1 MSPIGRS
8 LKRIED
14 RPLLLGQGQFAADY
28 RFEGQL
34 VMRVVRSPIAFGRIL
49 SVDAEEAR
57 AMPGVVAVW
66 TAADISDIPPIDFR
80 MTRIEGLEPY
90 RQPVLARDYVRYV
103 GEPVAVVFAED
114 VYQAEDAAD
123 QVFCDIEEEV
133 AHLDATASPVPFM
146 PHSLPGVLSEPAVIS
161 KSYGELDKA
170 FAKAAHIVELEVAV
184 GRHTGVPM
192 ETRGALAVHDRDTGV
207 LTMYGAAKVPHYNR
221 DAIGRML
228 QLPKGA
234 IELSEGHVGGGFGI
248 RGELYP
254 EDVLVCAGALR
265 LGRPIKWIEDRRE
278 HLLAAN
284 HARDQVHRMRAAV
297 DDNGFILGLEDEF
310 FTDQGAYVRTHGG
323 TVSDLSAALLPG
335 PYLIPAYRANGHIRL
350 TNKTPAGTYR
360 APGRYETTFAR
371 ERLMDAIAHRLGLD
385 VVEIRRTNLI
395 PEDRMPYDRKIDALG
410 TQVVYDAGKY
420 HDLLTKTLAH
430 VGYEALR
437 TEAAD
442 RRSRGERVGVGLAFF
457 IEKSGLGPRDLV
469 RARLL
474 KDGSIEVIT
483 GVASIGQGVE
493 TVIAQICAD
502 VLSVEIEQI
511 RVVHG
516 QTSRIEV
523 GLGAFASR
531 VTVMTGSAAQI
542 ASRALRDR
550 ILGAAASLMQKQAD
564 DLTLVDGIVRH
575 RDSNTTLELT
585 EIAEHTLDIIEAD
598 GWFYADHMTYPYGI
612 HVAKVRV
619 DPETCGVKIEQY
631 VVGYE
636 IGRAINPMLVHGQ
649 IAGAAVQGIGGAL
662 LEEFVYDEAGQPL
675 AASFADYL
683 MPTSNDTPT
692 IEMFLREDCPSPL
705 NPLGVRGAG
714 EGGMTAVGAAIGAA
728 VDDALQSPGL
738 VDCLPIGPSKLHAM
752 VRRYLQRNPAAANR
766 P

>member
-1 MSPIGRS
+1 MSSVGRS
-8 LKRIED
+8 LRRIED
-14 RPLLLGQGQFAADY
+14 RPLLLGRGRFAADY
-28 RFEGQL
+28 RFDGQL
-34 VMRVVRSPIAFGRIL
+34 VMRVVRSPVAFGRLL
-49 SVDAEEAR
+49 SVDIDDAR
-57 AMPGVVAVW
+57 EMPGVVAIW
-66 TAADISDIPPIDFR
+66 TAADIADIPPIDFR
-80 MTRIEGLEPY
+80 MTRIKGLEPY
-90 RQPVLARDYVRYV
+90 RQLVLARDYVRFV

-123 QVFCDIEEEV
+123 LVFCDIEEET

-146 PHSLPGVLSEPAVIS
+146 PESLPGVLSEPAVIK
-161 KSYGELDKA
+161 KSYGDIEKA
-170 FAKAAHIVELEVAV
+170 FADAKHIVELEVAV

-228 QLPKGA
+228 QLRAGA

-265 LGRPIKWIEDRRE
+265 LGRPVKWIEDRRE
-278 HLLAAN
+278 HLLSAN
-284 HARDQVHRMRAAV
+284 HSRDQVHRMRAAV
-297 DDNGFILGLEDEF
+297 DEKGFILGLEAEF

-323 TVSDLSAALLPG
+323 TVSDLAAALLPG
-335 PYLIPAYRANGHIRL
+335 PYLIPAYRVSGHIRL

-371 ERLMDAIAHRLGLD
+371 ERLMDTIAHKLGLD
-385 VVEIRRTNLI
+385 LVEVRRTNLI

-410 TQVVYDAGKY
+410 TDVIYDAGKY
-420 HDLLTKTLAH
+420 HDLLTKTLDH
-430 VGYEALR
+430 VGYDRLR
-437 TEAAD
+437 AEAAD
-442 RRSRGERVGVGLAFF
+442 RRSNGERVGIGVALF

-493 TVIAQICAD
+493 TVIAQICAES
-502 VLSVEIEQI
+502 LSVEIEQI
-511 RVVHG
+511 SVVHG
-516 QTSRIEV
+516 QTSRIEI

-531 VTVMTGSAAQI
+531 VTVMTGSAAQV
-542 ASRALRDR
+542 AARALRDK
-550 ILGAAASLMQKQAD
+550 ILSVAAGLMHKD
-564 DLTLVDGIVRH
+564 IGELMLIDGMVRH
-575 RDSNTTLELT
+575 RESNTTLQLV
-585 EIAEHTLDIIEAD
+585 EIAEQTPDLIEAE
-598 GWFYADHMTYPYGI
+598 GEFSADHMNYPYGV

-619 DPETCGVKIEQY
+619 DPETCGVKVERYI
-631 VVGYE
+631 VGYE
-636 IGRAINPMLVHGQ
+636 VGRAINPMLVHGQ

-662 LEEFVYDEAGQPL
+662 LEEFVYNEAGQPL
-675 AASFADYL
+675 ATSFADYL
-683 MPTSNDTPT
+683 IPTSNETPT
-692 IEMFLREDCPSPL
+692 IEMYLREDCPSPQ

-714 EGGMTAVGAAIGAA
+714 EGGLTAVGAAIGAA

-752 VRRYLQRNPAAANR
+752 VRKYPKATVSR

>member
-1 MSPIGRS
+1 LRAAKQVQAAAAKTSA
-8 LKRIED
+8 
-14 RPLLLGQGQFAADY
+14 FAA
-28 RFEGQL
+28 
-34 VMRVVRSPIAFGRIL
+34 
-49 SVDAEEAR
+49 
-57 AMPGVVAVW
+57 
-66 TAADISDIPPIDFR
+66 
-80 MTRIEGLEPY
+80 
-90 RQPVLARDYVRYV
+90 
-103 GEPVAVVFAED
+103 
-114 VYQAEDAAD
+114 
-123 QVFCDIEEEV
+123 
-133 AHLDATASPVPFM
+133 
-146 PHSLPGVLSEPAVIS
+146 
-161 KSYGELDKA
+161 
-170 FAKAAHIVELEVAV
+170 
-184 GRHTGVPM
+184 
-192 ETRGALAVHDRDTGV
+192 
-207 LTMYGAAKVPHYNR
+207 
-221 DAIGRML
+221 
-228 QLPKGA
+228 
-234 IELSEGHVGGGFGI
+234 
-248 RGELYP
+248 
-254 EDVLVCAGALR
+254 
-265 LGRPIKWIEDRRE
+265 
-278 HLLAAN
+278 
-284 HARDQVHRMRAAV
+284 
-297 DDNGFILGLEDEF
+297 
-310 FTDQGAYVRTHGG
+310 
-323 TVSDLSAALLPG
+323 
-335 PYLIPAYRANGHIRL
+335 
-350 TNKTPAGTYR
+350 
-360 APGRYETTFAR
+360 
-371 ERLMDAIAHRLGLD
+371 
-385 VVEIRRTNLI
+385 
-395 PEDRMPYDRKIDALG
+395 
-410 TQVVYDAGKY
+410 
-420 HDLLTKTLAH
+420 
-430 VGYEALR
+430 
-437 TEAAD
+437 
-442 RRSRGERVGVGLAFF
+442 
-457 IEKSGLGPRDLV
+457 
-469 RARLL
+469 
-474 KDGSIEVIT
+474 IT

-511 RVVHG
+511 SVVHG

-542 ASRALRDR
+542 ASKALRDR
-550 ILGAAASLMQKQAD
+550 ILGAAASLMQKEAD

-585 EIAEHTLDIIEAD
+585 EIAEHTLEIIEAD

-683 MPTSNDTPT
+683 MPTSSETPT

-752 VRRYLQRNPAAANR
+752 VRQYLQRNPGVANR